1 MTDPAHDRVEFVLE
15 HEPWSQ
21 IEGLEAL
28 LSEVIKTGLARIEDP
43 REGAA
48 VVLLSDDAT
57 VHELNRRFRDKDKP
71 TNVLSFP
78 AVEGADNMLGDIA
91 LAWGVVEREAAD
103 KGISIENHLSH
114 LIVHGFLHLQ
124 GYDHQTDAEAEE
136 MEGIIDKENERVR
149 RFFALLDDMEKKVER
164 LARDNRP
171 PFNGERF
178 LTDREFSGTLR
189 ISRRC
194 LQDYRDQ
201 GRIPY
206 IQLGGKILY
215 RQSDIEK
222 LLEENYH
229 AALV

>member
-1 MTDPAHDRVEFVLE
+1 
-15 HEPWSQ
+15 
-21 IEGLEAL
+21 
-28 LSEVIKTGLARIEDP
+28 
-43 REGAA
+43 
-48 VVLLSDDAT
+48 
-57 VHELNRRFRDKDKP
+57 
-71 TNVLSFP
+71 
-78 AVEGADNMLGDIA
+78 
-91 LAWGVVEREAAD
+91 
-103 KGISIENHLSH
+103 
-114 LIVHGFLHLQ
+114 
-124 GYDHQTDAEAEE
+124 

-149 RFFALLDDMEKKVER
+149 RFFALLDNMEKKWSV
-164 LARDNRP
+164 LP
-171 PFNGERF
+171 VTTVLPSTGERF
-178 LTDREFSGTLR
+178 LTDRELSGTLR

>member
-1 MTDPAHDRVEFVLE
+1 
-15 HEPWSQ
+15 
-21 IEGLEAL
+21 
-28 LSEVIKTGLARIEDP
+28 
-43 REGAA
+43 
-48 VVLLSDDAT
+48 
-57 VHELNRRFRDKDKP
+57 
-71 TNVLSFP
+71 
-78 AVEGADNMLGDIA
+78 
-91 LAWGVVEREAAD
+91 
-103 KGISIENHLSH
+103 
-114 LIVHGFLHLQ
+114 
-124 GYDHQTDAEAEE
+124 

-178 LTDREFSGTLR
+178 LTDRK

-215 RQSDIEK
+215 RQSDIER

-229 AALV
+229 PALV

>member
-1 MTDPAHDRVEFVLE
+1 
-15 HEPWSQ
+15 
-21 IEGLEAL
+21 
-28 LSEVIKTGLARIEDP
+28 
-43 REGAA
+43 
-48 VVLLSDDAT
+48 
-57 VHELNRRFRDKDKP
+57 
-71 TNVLSFP
+71 
-78 AVEGADNMLGDIA
+78 
-91 LAWGVVEREAAD
+91 
-103 KGISIENHLSH
+103 
-114 LIVHGFLHLQ
+114 
-124 GYDHQTDAEAEE
+124 
-136 MEGIIDKENERVR
+136 MEGIIDKENERAR
-149 RFFALLDDMEKKVER
+149 RFFALLDNMEKKVER

-178 LTDREFSGTLR
+178 LTDRELSGTLK

-194 LQDYRDQ
+194 LQDDRDQ

>member
-1 MTDPAHDRVEFVLE
+1 MAYVGIRRKEK
-15 HEPWSQ
+15 
-21 IEGLEAL
+21 AM
-28 LSEVIKTGLARIEDP
+28 
-43 REGAA
+43 REGRKNGN
-48 VVLLSDDAT
+48 LY
-57 VHELNRRFRDKDKP
+57 R
-71 TNVLSFP
+71 
-78 AVEGADNMLGDIA
+78 
-91 LAWGVVEREAAD
+91 
-103 KGISIENHLSH
+103 
-114 LIVHGFLHLQ
+114 
-124 GYDHQTDAEAEE
+124 AEE

-149 RFFALLDDMEKKVER
+149 RFFALLDNMEKKVER

-178 LTDREFSGTLR
+178 LTDRELSGTLR

-215 RQSDIEK
+215 RQSDIER

>member
-1 MTDPAHDRVEFVLE
+1 
-15 HEPWSQ
+15 
-21 IEGLEAL
+21 
-28 LSEVIKTGLARIEDP
+28 
-43 REGAA
+43 
-48 VVLLSDDAT
+48 
-57 VHELNRRFRDKDKP
+57 
-71 TNVLSFP
+71 
-78 AVEGADNMLGDIA
+78 
-91 LAWGVVEREAAD
+91 
-103 KGISIENHLSH
+103 
-114 LIVHGFLHLQ
+114 
-124 GYDHQTDAEAEE
+124 

-149 RFFALLDDMEKKVER
+149 RFFALLDNMEKKVER

-215 RQSDIEK
+215 RPSDIEK